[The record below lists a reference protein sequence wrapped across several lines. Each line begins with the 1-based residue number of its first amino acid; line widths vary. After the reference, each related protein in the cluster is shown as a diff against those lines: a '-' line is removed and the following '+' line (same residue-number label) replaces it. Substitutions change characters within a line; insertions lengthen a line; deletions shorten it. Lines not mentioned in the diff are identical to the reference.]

1 MEGAMKRWAGRIA
14 GAALGLAL
22 TGCGS
27 VEEPFAA
34 DVEELA
40 NIAAANKADCAKM
53 TKALDE
59 FYKNR
64 PTRLFRGTAF
74 DDFAAKWNDL
84 SDAEKARK
92 FRDHFK
98 TTYAARMK
106 PAATKIRPGLRTCG
120 SNSLSASKGL
130 NDVIKVV
137 LLF

>member
-22 TGCGS
+22 TGCGN
-27 VEEPFAA
+27 VEEEFAV
-34 DVEELA
+34 DVEEMA
-40 NIAAANKADCAKM
+40 NLAAANKADCGKM

-64 PTRLFRGTAF
+64 PTRLLRGTAF
-74 DDFAAKWNDL
+74 GDFTEKWNDL
-84 SDAEKARK
+84 SDAEKVRK

-98 TTYAARMK
+98 TAYAARMK

-130 NDVIKVV
+130 NEVIKIV